1 MFGYDASTLGLT
13 ATERVHMGRRAAE
26 TLGEEAQLLG
36 AQRVFLLVSTT
47 LRNSTNEIAEI
58 ESALG
63 ARLAQTYDGIAAHAP
78 RTDG

>member
-36 AQRVFLLVSTT
+36 AQRIFLLVSTT
-47 LRNSTNEIAEI
+47 LRTQHQ
-58 ESALG
+58 
-63 ARLAQTYDGIAAHAP
+63 RDC
-78 RTDG
+78 